1 MILSPKQAKSLN
13 MNRDINLKYIIARE
27 YCDSIELANTKDK
40 VVNYG
45 YIVLHYLWMFAL
57 AFIVSFWLFFLLY
70 AKSNA
75 SYDMQTEIRKARIE
89 ACTQA
94 YYEYQDWVDSK
105 YKHTNQNIIIRC
117 ATFSSL
123 VFAKESWYWK
133 SNRCINHLNC
143 HWIKNLSV
151 DLKPL
156 EWINVEVVDNRFLKF
171 ENYDDWNLLFARLY
185 MRWNFNKD
193 IETFVTNYS
202 ETDRETYISFINDKY
217 WKVYKELKQLQ

>member
-1 MILSPKQAKSLN
+1 MIIWNSKAKKLW
-13 MNRDINLKYIIARE
+13 MNRTIDLRYSNAVDYIDKKQTASFKQKTINFLTIT
-27 YCDSIELANTKDK
+27 CFWFW
-40 VVNYG
+40 
-45 YIVLHYLWMFAL
+45 VLTLSFIMYL
-57 AFIVSFWLFFLLY
+57 AFAGIFK
-70 AKSNA
+70 ADA
-75 SYDMQTEIRKARIE
+75 SDMQTEIRKARIE

-94 YYEYQDWVDSK
+94 YYEYQEWVDSR
-105 YKHTNQNIIIRC
+105 YKHSEQNVIIRC

-133 SNRCINHLNC
+133 SNRCLNHLNC
-143 HWIKNLSV
+143 YWLKNLSV

-193 IETFVTNYS
+193 ITTFVKWYS
-202 ETDRETYISFINDKY
+202 ETDQETYISFVSDRF
-217 WKVYKELKQLQ
+217 WKTYKELKQLQ